1 MNERQRLRAWVAVSS
16 ERFAALI
23 PAPSLAAMPA
33 VDPKLP
39 MANRRFAASGSSA
52 DD

>member
-23 PAPSLAAMPA
+23 PAPSLAGVGRVATVA
-33 VDPKLP
+33 GGD
-39 MANRRFAASGSSA
+39 ARG
-52 DD
+52 